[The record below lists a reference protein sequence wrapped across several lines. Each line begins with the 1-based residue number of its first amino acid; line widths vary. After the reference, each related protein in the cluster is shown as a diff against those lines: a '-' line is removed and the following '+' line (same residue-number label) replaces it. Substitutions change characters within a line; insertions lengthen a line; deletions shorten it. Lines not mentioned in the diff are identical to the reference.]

1 MRKDSDSEG
10 KQNQTEMEKI
20 LAGENIYNIM
30 KYIPVGIVF
39 LEGPNGKITYANDRA
54 IEIYGGNPLGLEIKD
69 LATKSVT
76 LFRSNGEPYPTEML
90 PLNRVMEGAI
100 VTNEE
105 LILERYADGSRVNVS
120 ANAVPL
126 KNDKGEIVGAVGV
139 FADITER
146 RELEEKLRL
155 HRDNLEELVAKQ
167 VSQLAE
173 SERLAAIGQ
182 TARMVGHDIRNPMQ
196 CIMSEMYLA
205 KSEIENIKDL
215 KIKEELKK
223 CSVNVQEQIDYI
235 NKIIS
240 DLQDFSKSS
249 APSIKEVN
257 LERVI
262 QKFLSTL
269 NIPETI
275 KVSYSVENTGL
286 KFKTDPDILKRILIN
301 LTTNSVQ
308 AMPEGGSLTI
318 NACRKYGKVFISVE
332 DTGGGLPDE
341 VKDKPF
347 TPFVTTKASGQGLGL
362 AVVKR
367 LTNAL
372 NGEISFESEKGS
384 GTKFTLEFPDVV

>member
-1 MRKDSDSEG
+1 METLVQPQRFLTPNISRKSET
-10 KQNQTEMEKI
+10 KRVVVCQKNRDNKI
-20 LAGENIYNIM
+20 
-30 KYIPVGIVF
+30 
-39 LEGPNGKITYANDRA
+39 
-54 IEIYGGNPLGLEIKD
+54 
-69 LATKSVT
+69 ATPRQA
-76 LFRSNGEPYPTEML
+76 FI
-90 PLNRVMEGAI
+90 AI